1 MSVYS
6 TTARLLQIIVFLLDV
21 LTTIGLSHGFP
32 LGTAEAEI
40 RPYLR
45 VGTIAW
51 DQLGGVGGHKSLV
64 GAGFTTNVN
73 WERVGTR
80 LAVEKWWVAE
90 GLDDD
95 QGIIPKEGYSL
106 SGDARY
112 DFRLGSF
119 RLFPF
124 AGLGYDTWEDRGAPA
139 SWDTLR
145 FLSWRAGAGLDHDRG
160 YISAGLLRPFA
171 VNAVGGSDPT
181 ARYGFTVEGGIRV
194 NAVTI
199 GLFYKSLGFQDPD
212 AKIVQSSVFVGYHF
226 K

>member
-6 TTARLLQIIVFLLDV
+6 TTARLLQIIVLLLDV
-21 LTTIGLSHGFP
+21 LTTIGWSHGFP

-40 RPYLR
+40 RPYLK
-45 VGTIAW
+45 VSTIAW
-51 DQLGGVGGHKSLV
+51 DQLGAVGGHKSLV
-64 GAGFTTNVN
+64 GAEFTTNVN

-95 QGIIPKEGYSL
+95 QGILPKEGYSL

-112 DFRLGSF
+112 DFRIGSV

-145 FLSWRAGAGLDHDRG
+145 FLSWRAGAGH
-160 YISAGLLRPFA
+160 RP
-171 VNAVGGSDPT
+171 
-181 ARYGFTVEGGIRV
+181 
-194 NAVTI
+194 
-199 GLFYKSLGFQDPD
+199 
-212 AKIVQSSVFVGYHF
+212 
-226 K
+226 